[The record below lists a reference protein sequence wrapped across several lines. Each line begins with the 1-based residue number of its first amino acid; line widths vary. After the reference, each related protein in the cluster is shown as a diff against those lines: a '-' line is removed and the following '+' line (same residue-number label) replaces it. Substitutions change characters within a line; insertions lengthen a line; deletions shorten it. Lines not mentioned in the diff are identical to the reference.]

1 MSQIV
6 EGQVDGIVN
15 TRAGLFAG
23 NTNATMQPMDVA
35 EAAYYLQHPDEKPG
49 AQPDAL
55 NTGEGNA
62 AAPAAETPA
71 PEPVVITDAVA
82 VFTDFEI
89 TPENAETVK
98 NFVTRGEFNRFVDA
112 TNEAFQI
119 LEDRIAK
126 YNKGASHKF

>member
-1 MSQIV
+1 MSQVV
-6 EGQVDGIVN
+6 EGTEDNLTI
-15 TRAGLFAG
+15 TRRALTAG

-35 EAAYYLQHPDEKPG
+35 EAAYYKQHPEEAPG
-49 AQPDAL
+49 YEP
-55 NTGEGNA
+55 
-62 AAPAAETPA
+62 AAPPAGETPA
-71 PEPVVITDAVA
+71 PTSAPADAATPIVA
-82 VFTDFEI
+82 PEDTIVVFTDFEI
-89 TPENAETVK
+89 TPENAETVR

>member
-1 MSQIV
+1 MSQVV
-6 EGQVDGIVN
+6 EGQVDGIVA
-15 TRAGLFAG
+15 TRAAVFAG
-23 NTNATMQPMDVA
+23 NTNATLQPMDVA

-49 AQPDAL
+49 AEPAAL
-55 NTGEGNA
+55 NNGEPAA
-62 AAPAAETPA
+62 AAPVEAPA
-71 PEPVVITDAVA
+71 DTIA

-89 TPENAETVK
+89 TPENAETVR